1 MSELRILAGGHCAC
15 CTRDPDTGLLCSLA
29 SGHVGRHLGWD
40 NRVAWRGSPGAPVEW
55 GEGAPQAAAGVSPA
69 EVALLDATTT
79 QLEVGTVARQRLMAT
94 PTGELCACGGL
105 LVQRGTCKQCVDCG
119 EGGSCG

>member
-1 MSELRILAGGHCAC
+1 MSDLRVFAGGRAC
-15 CTRDPDTGLLCSLA
+15 CAREPDTGVLCSLA
-29 SGHVGRHLGWD
+29 PGHEARHLGWD
-40 NRVAWRGSPGAPVEW
+40 NRIAWRGSPGAPVEW
-55 GEGAPQAAAGVSPA
+55 GEGAPHAASVSPA

-79 QLEVGTVARQRLMAT
+79 QLEAGTVARQRLLAT

-105 LVQRGTCKQCVDCG
+105 LVQRGACKQCADCG